1 MLRMVRD
8 LLDQQIIDA
17 QGRKVVR
24 INDVTFERMIED
36 GADALWVLEIDIGIR
51 SIFRR
56 LLQGVVPPRLVR
68 RLQGRIPPNSIRWEF
83 CNIIEP
89 DPQRRLRLN
98 ISNRLLEDMHPADL
112 ADIVEE
118 LSPEDRESIFEN
130 IDSEVAADALTEVDP
145 DIQASILESL
155 ETETAADIV
164 EEMSPDHAADALSEL
179 GAETSEE
186 ILEEMENAPK
196 TEVRELLEFEE
207 DTAGGMM
214 NTEFVSLHEHATVA
228 DALQALKQ
236 NEDLLES
243 LNTMFLVDAHE
254 RLKAAVPLARLFLHE
269 GATELGVAGVRQSAR
284 SSGDGEAGSGDRDFR
299 QVQPADAS
307 GGRRRWETC
316 GRDHGGRRHHRAAA
330 ALARV
335 LRDGELVTGFHQFRD
350 FLPVELALRVKRNPS
365 VVVHVGRL
373 EETRIFEKNS
383 RFALQDFEGD
393 GGFVLLAVK
402 NAEWLFLEAKKGMS
416 EVGGFDRVGQGEAD
430 FSKTRR
436 SFLPRESLDAAPR
449 VFGHSGQR
457 VGVRARFDRGV
468 ERHAIDVIEQAL
480 GQAHR
485 GCRFRGERFHVFFD
499 ARLEYLVGKDAVDQS
514 DAAELRARR
523 WARR

>member
-1 MLRMVRD
+1 MAEKFLFLTEILGLKVFDLKGRRIGVVKDAAVVPLVDPVRVDRYLIGGVGTAWLTVRHDQIRSISLDGIHLRDENLTPYHSDEYMLRMVRD

-56 LLQGVVPPRLVR
+56 LLQGVVPPRVVR
-68 RLQGRIPPNSIRWEF
+68 RLQGRIAPNSIRWEF
-83 CNIIEP
+83 CNILEP

-118 LSPEDRESIFEN
+118 LSPDDRESIFEN

-228 DALQALKQ
+228 DALQALRQ

-243 LNTMFLVDAHE
+243 LNTMFLVDAHD

-269 GATELGVAGVRQSAR
+269 GATELASLTSDNLVEVQVTEKQDRVTEIFDKYNLLTLPVVDEDGKLAGVIT
-284 SSGDGEAGSGDRDFR
+284 
-299 QVQPADAS
+299 ADDVI
-307 GGRRRWETC
+307 T
-316 GRDHGGRRHHRAAA
+316 
-330 ALARV
+330 V
-335 LRDGELVTGFHQFRD
+335 LR
-350 FLPVELALRVKRNPS
+350 
-365 VVVHVGRL
+365 
-373 EETRIFEKNS
+373 
-383 RFALQDFEGD
+383 
-393 GGFVLLAVK
+393 
-402 NAEWLFLEAKKGMS
+402 
-416 EVGGFDRVGQGEAD
+416 
-430 FSKTRR
+430 
-436 SFLPRESLDAAPR
+436 
-449 VFGHSGQR
+449 QR
-457 VGVRARFDRGV
+457 
-468 ERHAIDVIEQAL
+468 
-480 GQAHR
+480 
-485 GCRFRGERFHVFFD
+485 
-499 ARLEYLVGKDAVDQS
+499 
-514 DAAELRARR
+514 
-523 WARR
+523 